1 MEVNVIPASAMGAA
15 IPQSGEEQAQGRAFL
30 PAIIFITSR
39 QSIIGL
45 EYSTCGGCI

>member
-1 MEVNVIPASAMGAA
+1 MEVNAIQARAMGAA

-30 PAIIFITSR
+30 PAIVFIASR